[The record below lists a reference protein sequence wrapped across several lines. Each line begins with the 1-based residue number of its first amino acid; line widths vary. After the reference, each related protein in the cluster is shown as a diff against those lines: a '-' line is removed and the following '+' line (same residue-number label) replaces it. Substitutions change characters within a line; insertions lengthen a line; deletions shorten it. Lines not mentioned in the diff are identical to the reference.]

1 MRRSLLL
8 LACAVLWA
16 AVPAASAQPGHE
28 ALRVSG
34 TVEAV
39 KSVTI
44 VTPRLTGPG
53 TNSLV
58 ITRLA
63 PPGSR
68 VRAGGV
74 LVEFDRQGQ
83 VQTAQDRRAEYL
95 DLTEQIRKKAAEQ
108 AAALAKDQTALEQ
121 AKNDVERAKLDV
133 TKNDLLPKIE
143 AEKNDLALEQSR
155 AKLAALQRTFDLKR
169 KAAAA
174 EIRIL
179 EIQRDRARGAFEHAE
194 ENARRMTIRAPF
206 DGLVVTKQVWKGG
219 TMGDVQEGEEV
230 RAGLPILDVVDPS
243 RMQVRARVNQA
254 DIALVRIGQR
264 ARISLDAYPDLA
276 FEGRLEQLSP
286 LALLSTL
293 TPKVRSFV
301 AIVSIAGSHPNLMP
315 DLSAAVDLARPS
327 R

>member
-1 MRRSLLL
+1 MRRILLL
-8 LACAVLWA
+8 CAFLAVGG
-16 AVPAASAQPGHE
+16 PMSAQSDTGT
-28 ALRVSG
+28 LRISG

-58 ITRLA
+58 ITKLA
-63 PPGSR
+63 PAGSR
-68 VRAGGV
+68 VRAGEV
-74 LVEFDRQGQ
+74 LVQFDPQAQ
-83 VQTAQDRRAEYL
+83 VQAALDRRAEYL
-95 DLTEQIRKKAAEQ
+95 DFTEQIRRKTAEQ
-108 AAALAKDQTALEQ
+108 AAALAKDQTELEQ
-121 AKNDVERAKLDV
+121 AKNDVERARLDV

-143 AEKNDLALEQSR
+143 AEKNNLALEQAN
-155 AKLAALQRTFDLKR
+155 AKLAALQKTYNLKR
-169 KAAAA
+169 KAATA

-179 EIQRDRARGAFEHAE
+179 EIQRDRARSAMEHAE
-194 ENARRMTIRAPF
+194 DNAKRMTILAPF

-230 RAGLPILDVVDPS
+230 RSGLPIVDVVDPT

-254 DIALVRIGQR
+254 DITFVRIGQK
-264 ARISLDAYPDLA
+264 ARVSLDAYPDLA
-276 FEGRLEQLSP
+276 FEGRVEQLSP

-301 AIVSIAGSHPNLMP
+301 AIVSIQGSHPSLMP
-315 DLSAAVDLARPS
+315 DLSAAIDLAAGS
-327 R
+327 Q